1 MTAFNNI
8 LVGQLKSTQIITLY
22 SAHCECDYKF
32 MVMASMEDPLGCLV
46 HEHFYY
52 VFSVRSRRFM
62 DFVQDPHCEEKVTMG
77 ASYLK
82 VWFEDK
88 KCTYV
93 CSHPNPTP
101 AHAATITTTETRVP
115 SASILFDLHGSSI
128 PSTFNAR
135 DFSWIETG
143 MFIPLSSLTDLVS
156 DGYDSSSIASMAAGL
171 AVRLKN

>member
-1 MTAFNNI
+1 
-8 LVGQLKSTQIITLY
+8 
-22 SAHCECDYKF
+22 
-32 MVMASMEDPLGCLV
+32 
-46 HEHFYY
+46 
-52 VFSVRSRRFM
+52 
-62 DFVQDPHCEEKVTMG
+62 MG

-88 KCTYV
+88 KCTYM

-101 AHAATITTTETRVP
+101 AHAATITSTETRVP

-135 DFSWIETG
+135 DFSWIEMG
-143 MFIPLSSLTDLVS
+143 MFVPLSSLTDLVS

-171 AVRLKN
+171 AVRLKKEISRNEVIEDVLKQRLGEEFTVTHKPVTKRMGKSFSPYSKSKHDA